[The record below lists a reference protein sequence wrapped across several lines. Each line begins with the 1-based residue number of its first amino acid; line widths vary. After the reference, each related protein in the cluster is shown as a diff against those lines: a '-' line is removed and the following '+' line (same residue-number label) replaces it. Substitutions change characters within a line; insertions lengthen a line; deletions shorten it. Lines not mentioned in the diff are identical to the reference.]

1 MSAGTPAAD
10 PFLGFTAGEPLVVAG
25 AGSGIGRAL
34 ATRAAAAGL
43 NVAAWDLDLAAAV
56 DTASRIEAASGRAL
70 ALEVDASDRDA
81 VLDAWRR
88 TKAALGPVRLLAA
101 VAGPPSFSS
110 RPFADGVATA
120 LDCMRVPT
128 ETWLEAVDAPSRS
141 VVYFSSVQ
149 GPLYGAGVEWYT
161 VAKSAIDGY
170 MRAQAAERPGGIRA
184 NAVLPDWTV
193 TPRTAPHADAAGA
206 ESDAWPQ
213 NPMGRLGRAEDP
225 ANAALFLLSPAAGYV
240 NGVSLVVDGGAR
252 LRSLA
257 WLRMSEG

>member
-1 MSAGTPAAD
+1 MSG
-10 PFLGFTAGEPLVVAG
+10 FLGFTAGEPLVVAG

-34 ATRAAAAGL
+34 ALRAAGSGL
-43 NVAAWDLDLAAAV
+43 AVAAWDLDDDAARAC
-56 DTASRIEAASGRAL
+56 AAEIEAAGGRAF
-70 ALEVDASDRDA
+70 ALGVDAADRAA
-81 VLDAWRR
+81 VADAWRR
-88 TKAALGPVRLLAA
+88 TAETLGPPRLLAA
-101 VAGPPSFSS
+101 VAGPPSFGARS
-110 RPFADGVATA
+110 FEAGVGAA

-128 ETWLEAVDAPSRS
+128 ETWLEAVDAPERA

-170 MRAQAAERPGGIRA
+170 MRSQAAQRPGGIRA

-193 TPRTAPHADAAGA
+193 TPRTAPHVVGDGG
-206 ESDAWPQ
+206 EAWPE

-257 WLRMSEG
+257 WLRMREG

>member
-1 MSAGTPAAD
+1 MSGD
-10 PFLGFTAGEPLVVAG
+10 FLGFDAGEPLVVAG

-34 ATRAAAAGL
+34 ATRAAACGL
-43 NVAAWDLDLAAAV
+43 SVAAWDLDLGAAV
-56 DTASRIEAASGRAL
+56 ETARQIEAGGGRAL
-70 ALEVDASDRDA
+70 ALAVDAADRDA
-81 VLDAWRR
+81 VADAWRR
-88 TKAALGPVRLLAA
+88 TTAALGPARLLAA
-101 VAGPPSFSS
+101 VAGPPSFAA

-120 LDCMRVPT
+120 IDCMRVPT
-128 ETWLEAVDAPSRS
+128 ETWLEAVDAPERA

-170 MRAQAAERPGGIRA
+170 MRAQAAQRPGGIRA

-193 TPRTAPHADAAGA
+193 TPRTAPHAA
-206 ESDAWPQ
+206 EGVQGDDAWPQ

-225 ANAALFLLSPAAGYV
+225 ANAALFLLSPAAGYL